1 MLISKYT
8 FLFKNDEQCYAYNTL
23 SNALLE
29 IDAESY
35 AIIYQ
40 AEQTNFIVT
49 QDMIDKE
56 LFSALLDA
64 NILTHSDEDDYLKY
78 KSAIYAM
85 RRQTH
90 SMHLTIAPTMDCCFR
105 CDYCFEKYKDNK
117 YMSETVMESII
128 QYVLSQ
134 KELKI
139 IKITWFGGEPLMAL
153 DEMEKFYDHFIKR
166 CHLPTIS
173 NIITTGYHIDHK
185 TIQVLKK
192 IQISFIQITID
203 GIGNTHNKI
212 KNHKTDQDVFSRVM
226 NNIDLLGQ
234 EAPEI
239 NVVIRV
245 NLTHENKNEYT
256 QLVDLCSER
265 FAKYRNIRI
274 SPAFVLDRGTSDCK
288 KCSVESSLFNHKD
301 RADFIIK
308 LANKGYY
315 SHFTN
320 YPNPFFYEC
329 AIRDTMA
336 IAFDPEGYAYKCW
349 EVIGNK
355 DYAIGKL
362 SEEGKIIDYNET
374 ILNRHLYGAD
384 HLEDNTCRKCK
395 YLPIC
400 SGGCPIQ
407 RIENKFEG
415 GHNCTCTHYKGYMAD
430 FLKIHLKRKQLL
442 ADSNNKL
449 CHTTET

>member
-8 FLFKNDEQCYAYNTL
+8 FLFKNDGQCYAYNTL

-29 IDAESY
+29 IDEESY
-35 AIIYQ
+35 DIIYE
-40 AEQTNFIVT
+40 ADQTKSTVT
-49 QDMIDKE
+49 NNMIDQA
-56 LFSALLDA
+56 LFTALSDA
-64 NILTHSDEDDYLKY
+64 NILTQSDEDDFLKY
-78 KSAIYAM
+78 KAAIYAM
-85 RRQTH
+85 RKQNH
-90 SMHLTIAPTMDCCFR
+90 SMHLTLAPTMDCCFR
-105 CDYCFEKYKDNK
+105 CNYCFEKYKDNK

-139 IKITWFGGEPLMAL
+139 IKITWFGGESLMAIN
-153 DEMEKFYDHFIKR
+153 EMEEFYDRFTKR
-166 CHLPTIS
+166 CQLPTMS

-185 TIQVLKK
+185 AIQVFKK
-192 IQISFIQITID
+192 LQISSVQITLD

-212 KNHKTDQDVFSRVM
+212 KNHKTDKDVFSRVM

-256 QLVDLCSER
+256 QLVELCKDR
-265 FAKYRNIRI
+265 FAKYRNIAI
-274 SPAFVLDRGTSDCK
+274 SPAFVLDRGTSDCR
-288 KCSVESSLFNHKD
+288 KCSMEPRLFNHKD
-301 RADFIIK
+301 RADFIID

-355 DYAIGKL
+355 EYAIGRL
-362 SEEGKIIDYNET
+362 SEKGEIIDCNET

-384 HLEDNTCRKCK
+384 HLEDNVCLNCK
-395 YLPIC
+395 HLPIC

-407 RIENKFEG
+407 RIENKFES
-415 GHNCTCTHYKGYMAD
+415 GHNCTCTHYKGYMTE
-430 FLKIHLKRKQLL
+430 FLKIHLRLKELQGDKYQ
-442 ADSNNKL
+442 
-449 CHTTET
+449 